1 MDLIKVERVGD
12 YATIRMTRP
21 EKRNSINNQM
31 LAELEEALTT
41 VENDNAMR
49 ALCLAGEGRHFCA
62 GIDLAEGHRVAATE
76 GGARLS
82 LESVFHH
89 LEGLRIPTVA
99 AVQGAALAGGCE
111 LALHC
116 DLRIAAESARIGM
129 PLGRVGLSPP
139 FDFTRKLIEV
149 IGAPNTCQLLF
160 TADAIDGRRAYEIG
174 MVNEVVPDAEL
185 DKAVGALMQKI
196 AANAPLS
203 LRAMKA
209 TIRRCMSTA
218 FDAAHEDIEALI
230 ATVVRS
236 QDAKEGSRAFLE
248 KRKPAWKGE

>member
-1 MDLIKVERVGD
+1 MDFIKVDRAGD

-21 EKRNSINNQM
+21 KKRNSINNQM
-31 LAELEEALTT
+31 LAELEEALTA
-41 VENDNAMR
+41 VESDRSMR

-76 GGARLS
+76 GGGRLS

-89 LEGLRIPTVA
+89 LEGLSIPTVA
-99 AVQGAALAGGCE
+99 ALQGAALAGGCE

-116 DLRIAAESARIGM
+116 DMRIAAESARIGM
-129 PLGRVGLSPP
+129 PLARVGLSPP
-139 FDFTRKLIEV
+139 FNFTRKLIEV

-185 DKAVGALMQKI
+185 DNAVKALMQKV

-209 TIRRCMSTA
+209 TIRRCMSAA
-218 FDAAHEDIEALI
+218 FDAAHEDIEELI

-236 QDAKEGSRAFLE
+236 QDSKEGSHAFLE
-248 KRKPAWKGE
+248 KRKPVWKGE

>member
-1 MDLIKVERVGD
+1 MDFIKIEGAGD
-12 YATIRMTRP
+12 YATIRLTRP

-31 LAELEEALTT
+31 LAEFEAALTA
-41 VENDNAMR
+41 VERDHAVR

-76 GGARLS
+76 GGGRLS

-89 LEGLRIPTVA
+89 LEGLKVPTVA

-116 DLRIAAESARIGM
+116 DMRIAAESARIGM
-129 PLGRVGLSPP
+129 PLARIGLSPP
-139 FDFTRKLIEV
+139 FNFTRKLIEV
-149 IGAPNTCQLLF
+149 IGAPYTCQLLF

-185 DKAVGALMQKI
+185 DNAVKALMQKVS
-196 AANAPLS
+196 ANAPLS

-209 TIRRCMSTA
+209 TIRRCMSAA
-218 FDAAHEDIEALI
+218 FDAAHEDIEELI
-230 ATVVRS
+230 AIVVKS
-236 QDAKEGSRAFLE
+236 QDSKEGSRAFLE
-248 KRKPAWKGE
+248 KRKPVWKGV

>member
-1 MDLIKVERVGD
+1 MDFIKIERAGD
-12 YATIRMTRP
+12 YATIRLTRP

-31 LAELEEALTT
+31 LTEFEAALTA
-41 VENDNAMR
+41 VEGDPAVR

-76 GGARLS
+76 GGGRLS
-82 LESVFHH
+82 LEAVFHH
-89 LEGLRIPTVA
+89 LEGLKVPTVA

-116 DLRIAAESARIGM
+116 DMRIAAESARIGM
-129 PLGRVGLSPP
+129 PLARIGLSPP
-139 FDFTRKLIEV
+139 FNFTRKLIEV
-149 IGAPNTCQLLF
+149 IGATYTCQLLF

-185 DKAVGALMQKI
+185 DNAVKALMQKVS
-196 AANAPLS
+196 ANAPLS

-209 TIRRCMSTA
+209 TIRRCMSAA
-218 FDAAHEDIEALI
+218 FDAAHEDIEELI
-230 ATVVRS
+230 AVVVKS
-236 QDAKEGSRAFLE
+236 QDSKEGSRAFLE
-248 KRKPAWKGE
+248 KRKPVWKGV

>member
-1 MDLIKVERVGD
+1 MIKMDRAGD
-12 YATIRMTRP
+12 YATIRLSRP

-31 LAELEEALTT
+31 LAEFEEALTA
-41 VENDNAMR
+41 VESDKGVR

-76 GGARLS
+76 GGKGLS

-89 LEGLRIPTVA
+89 LEGLSIPTVA
-99 AVQGAALAGGCE
+99 AIQGAALAGGCE

-116 DLRIAAESARIGM
+116 DMRIAAENARLGM
-129 PLGRVGLSPP
+129 PLARIGLSPP
-139 FDFTRKLIEV
+139 FNFTRKLIEI
-149 IGAPNTCQLLF
+149 IGAPYTCQLLF
-160 TADAIDGRRAYEIG
+160 TADALDGRRAYEIG

-185 DKAVGALMQKI
+185 DNAVNALMQKV

-209 TIRRCMSTA
+209 TIRRCMSGA
-218 FDAAHEDIEALI
+218 FDAGHEDIEKLI

-236 QDAKEGSRAFLE
+236 QDSKEGSRAFLE
-248 KRKPAWKGE
+248 KRKPVWKGE

>member
-1 MDLIKVERVGD
+1 MDFINIERAGD

-31 LAELEEALTT
+31 LSEFEAALNE
-41 VENDNAMR
+41 VETDPAVR

-76 GGARLS
+76 SGKGLS
-82 LESVFHH
+82 LEAVFHH
-89 LEGLRIPTVA
+89 LEGLAIPTVA
-99 AVQGAALAGGCE
+99 AIQGAALAGGCE

-116 DLRIAAESARIGM
+116 DMRVAAESARIGM
-129 PLGRVGLSPP
+129 PLARVGLTPP
-139 FDFTRKLIEV
+139 FNFTRKLIEV
-149 IGAPNTCQLLF
+149 IGAPQTCQMLF
-160 TADAIDGRRAYEIG
+160 TADAIDGRRAYELG
-174 MVNEVVPDAEL
+174 MVNEVVPDAQLEA
-185 DKAVGALMQKI
+185 AVKALMAKI

-209 TIRRCMSTA
+209 TIRRCMSAA
-218 FDAAHEDIEALI
+218 FDADHDDINAMV
-230 ATVVRS
+230 AVVGKS
-236 QDAKEGSRAFLE
+236 QDAREGSRAFLE

>member
-1 MDLIKVERVGD
+1 MDFIKIERAGD
-12 YATIRMTRP
+12 YATIRLTRP

-31 LAELEEALTT
+31 LTEFEAALTA
-41 VENDNAMR
+41 VESDAAVR

-76 GGARLS
+76 GGGRLS

-89 LEGLRIPTVA
+89 LEGLKVPTVA

-116 DLRIAAESARIGM
+116 DMRIAAESARIGM
-129 PLGRVGLSPP
+129 PLARIGLSPP
-139 FDFTRKLIEV
+139 FNFTRKLIEV
-149 IGAPNTCQLLF
+149 IGAPYTCQLLF

-174 MVNEVVPDAEL
+174 MVNEVVPDADL
-185 DKAVGALMQKI
+185 DNAVKALMQKVS
-196 AANAPLS
+196 ANAPLS

-209 TIRRCMSTA
+209 TIRRCMSAA
-218 FDAAHEDIEALI
+218 FDAAHEDIEELI
-230 ATVVRS
+230 AIVVKS
-236 QDAKEGSRAFLE
+236 QDSKEGSRAFLE
-248 KRKPAWKGE
+248 KRKPVWKGV